1 MAVVLGSDN
10 IQGAASISGS
20 GTTYGIQQSASGV
33 ISHPKVPAASV
44 RMVGNANPN
53 GAGLQNFSNLSSVNV
68 TVQASP
74 GRITVPA
81 AGKYF
86 VAARQLLTIT
96 GSMYMYIQKNGS
108 LIAYAYGNDDIT
120 YDMWISSL
128 VDMAAND
135 YIDIVY
141 DVYGS
146 TNPTTWTDGHSFLT
160 VYKVT

>member
-44 RMVGNANPN
+44 RMVGNADPN
-53 GAGLQNFSNLSSVNV
+53 GAGLQNFGNLSSVNV

-86 VAARQLLTIT
+86 VAARQLLNIT
-96 GSMYMYIQKNGS
+96 GAMYMYIQKNGS
-108 LIAYAYGNDDIT
+108 LIAHGYSIERQY
-120 YDMWISSL
+120 YDVWVSSL

-135 YIDIVY
+135 YIDIY
-141 DVYGS
+141 YNVYGS
-146 TNPTTWTDGHSFLT
+146 TNPTAWTDGHSFLT